1 MKLIDLIEL
10 FFEPVPVQFEPMPW
24 RGPEPGRGLAVE
36 YHFPRWSSTGPLPG
50 YHFHYR
56 DKGYEWVSPA
66 RVVSTPV
73 GRRPLRTPDGEI
85 VGSFKSGP
93 TLAELI
99 RDGHLTPLPLKWPR
113 PGEHL

>member
-24 RGPEPGRGLAVE
+24 RGRVPESMAME
-36 YHFPRWSSTGPLPG
+36 SSTDNWVGVTGCPSGWLFMYPD
-50 YHFHYR
+50 R
-56 DKGYEWVSPA
+56 YEMVSPA
-66 RVVSTPV
+66 RVVSVPA

-99 RDGHLTPLPLKWPR
+99 RDGHLTPLPLKWPKS
-113 PGEHL
+113 